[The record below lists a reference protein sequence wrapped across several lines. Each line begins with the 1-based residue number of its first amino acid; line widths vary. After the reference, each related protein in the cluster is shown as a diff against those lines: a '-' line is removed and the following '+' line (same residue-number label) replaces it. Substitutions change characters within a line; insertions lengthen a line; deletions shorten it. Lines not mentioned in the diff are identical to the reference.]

1 MRVYREVLT
10 SAHLDASAARLK
22 KEKFNA
28 LSLDLRMP
36 PPDGIELTRQ
46 IRSSRLNRVTPV
58 IVITGETE
66 HGVSKTGRLT
76 ERIAFRLP
84 RRAGTLYQLMSIE
97 VCTMASSSST
107 SAPSHQ
113 LFFTSSRM
121 RAKARSGASAL
132 R

>member
-66 HGVSKTGRLT
+66 H
-76 ERIAFRLP
+76 
-84 RRAGTLYQLMSIE
+84 
-97 VCTMASSSST
+97 
-107 SAPSHQ
+107 
-113 LFFTSSRM
+113 
-121 RAKARSGASAL
+121 
-132 R
+132 